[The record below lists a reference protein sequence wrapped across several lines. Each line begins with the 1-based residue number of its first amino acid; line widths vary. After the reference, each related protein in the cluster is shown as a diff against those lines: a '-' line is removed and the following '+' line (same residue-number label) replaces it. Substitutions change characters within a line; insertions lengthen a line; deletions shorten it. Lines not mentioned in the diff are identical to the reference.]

1 MNPKQLWWAAVP
13 LGVGGIA
20 AITLVALRANA
31 TLTVSTPFATLAI
44 ALGVALAVLWILGW
58 VALRGISRVRQ
69 AAAADAERE
78 ARAARARFLRRLD
91 HEVKNPV
98 TAITTALATGGDDA
112 HLIARK
118 QSARLGALVGDLAKL
133 ADLETRV
140 LEREPVDLETVARD
154 AVDAV
159 ADRFPDRQYR
169 VDFPRVPWPVPPVQ
183 GDADLLSVAVY
194 NLVGNAAKYA
204 DPGARIEVRAAEHD
218 GTVTLEV
225 ADTGWGIAA
234 EDVASVW
241 DDLARGSNARGVEG
255 SGLGLPVVRLIA
267 RRHGGDATLRSQPGQ
282 GTLVTLRI
290 PVR

>member
-1 MNPKQLWWAAVP
+1 MKPKQLWWAAVP
-13 LGVGGIA
+13 LGVGGVA

-44 ALGVALAVLWILGW
+44 ALGVILAALWILGW
-58 VALRGISRVRQ
+58 VAVRAIARVRR
-69 AAAADAERE
+69 AATADAERE
-78 ARAARARFLRRLD
+78 AREARARFLRRLD

-118 QSARLGALVGDLAKL
+118 QSARLGALVADLAKL

-159 ADRFPDRQYR
+159 ADRYPDRQYR

-204 DPGARIEVRAAEHD
+204 DPGARIEVRATEHD

-234 EDVASVW
+234 DDVASVW